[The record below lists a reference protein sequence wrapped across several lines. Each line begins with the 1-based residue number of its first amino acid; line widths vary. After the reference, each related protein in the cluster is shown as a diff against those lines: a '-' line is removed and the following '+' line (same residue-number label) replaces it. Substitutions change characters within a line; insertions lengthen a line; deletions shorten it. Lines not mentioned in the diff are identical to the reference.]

1 MIFDAGVSTINKQTS
16 SLLHLQQQVA
26 SGRRMLSPSDDPV
39 AAARALEGTQS
50 QDVNAQFK
58 LNHNNANSA
67 LGLEEAQLS
76 SSTDLL
82 ARVRELAVQAGN
94 SSLANSD
101 RRAITTELRARFE
114 ELTGIANATDGSGQY
129 LFSGFMGATKPF
141 GGSVESILAGGEVIY
156 SGDDG
161 QRKLQVSPTRFLDV
175 SDSGNDVFKRIRNGN
190 GYFVTDYPKALGVG
204 TNAGTGMIDAGSI
217 TDPAKWNA
225 SPTKNFSI
233 SFSIDNAVVP
243 PVTYYDIIDT
253 DPASATNGNSL
264 LTGAAP
270 VLPPTAVS
278 GQRVYQ
284 SGQPIVLKNQG
295 AEPGVF
301 DFGANVSVSGVP
313 ADGDSF
319 SIAPSSSQSVF
330 ATIAKLI
337 GAMENANTG
346 TSAATANLSNDIGF
360 ALTNLDQATDNIL
373 RVRAQIGNELGQ
385 TVEELA
391 VEMEMDIKKV
401 RHIQKISQDIISL
414 ESPVGS
420 EEDSKLGD
428 FIEDEDAVNPFDATN
443 RQLRKENVHAMLEF
457 LTPRERKIIEM
468 RFGLRD
474 GIGHT
479 LEEVGKEFG
488 VTRERI
494 RQIEAKVLQKMR
506 DHPRSMTIRE
516 QGGSPK
522 RVGFSPVQTFL
533 TGKLCPEC
541 RKGTLIDVIR
551 EGKNL
556 KKCDHCAYELKSW

>member
-1 MIFDAGVSTINKQTS
+1 MRISTGMIFDAGVSTINKQTS

-39 AAARALEGTQS
+39 AAARALEVTQS

-373 RVRAQIGNELGQ
+373 RVRAQIGSRMAEIESLSSVNEDLDLQYQQ
-385 TVEELA
+385 TLSQLQDLDYA
-391 VEMEMDIKKV
+391 KAISDLTRRQTDLQAAQQSFV
-401 RHIQKISQDIISL
+401 RVSQLSL
-414 ESPVGS
+414 FNY
-420 EEDSKLGD
+420 L
-428 FIEDEDAVNPFDATN
+428 
-443 RQLRKENVHAMLEF
+443 
-457 LTPRERKIIEM
+457 
-468 RFGLRD
+468 
-474 GIGHT
+474 
-479 LEEVGKEFG
+479 
-488 VTRERI
+488 
-494 RQIEAKVLQKMR
+494 
-506 DHPRSMTIRE
+506 
-516 QGGSPK
+516 
-522 RVGFSPVQTFL
+522 
-533 TGKLCPEC
+533 
-541 RKGTLIDVIR
+541 
-551 EGKNL
+551 
-556 KKCDHCAYELKSW
+556 